1 MFSDTITDYI
11 EGVAAKYLS
20 AVDTIHSRSTQHEI
34 GGLPSVGF
42 RNYLGTPAKG
52 EINYFAAKLIYIT
65 DDEKNLFTIAED
77 NVSWYDCRDTR
88 RSAEYRL
95 YYKDSVV
102 TKLFKEGDFLL
113 IIKLKD
119 GSLRLVACP
128 PETTAESQLRFIFG
142 LDQVGNRFSAGRLRS
157 DNMLLP
163 IRCLLEDLG
172 VATKAKESDEHL
184 WLDRLIENF
193 GDSNFPSTAIFSKFS
208 RDSIATDCLPV
219 LDPDLT
225 LLMWMD
231 REEFL
236 FRTYEKYF
244 IQKRLKSGFG
254 ITDDDVDEFIAY
266 SLSVQNRRKSRVG
279 HAFESHLEVLFMENQ
294 LTFERG
300 IGNGKATE
308 NNKRPDFI
316 FPSFRDYH
324 DLSFPI
330 QKLTVLGAKTT
341 LKDRW
346 RQIQSE
352 ADRITVKHIVTLM
365 PAISPGQAAEISAAN
380 VKLVVPEAIKTTY
393 SERVQRKVQNL
404 SDFIL
409 KIKQQQ
415 RDQH

>member
-1 MFSDTITDYI
+1 MFSDRISDYI
-11 EGVAAKYLS
+11 EGVAAKYLT
-20 AVDTIHSRSTQHEI
+20 AVDTLHSRSTQHEI

-52 EINYFAAKLIYIT
+52 EKNYFEAKLIYIP
-65 DDEKNLFTIAED
+65 DDEQNLFTIAED
-77 NVSWYDCRDTR
+77 NVSWYDCRNAR
-88 RSAEYRL
+88 RSPEYRL

-102 TKLFKEGDFLL
+102 TKLFQKGDFLL

-142 LDQVGNRFSAGRLRS
+142 LDQVGDKFSAGQPRL
-157 DNMLLP
+157 DNILLP

-172 VATKAKESDEHL
+172 VATKTQEYDEHL
-184 WLDRLIENF
+184 WLDRLIKNF
-193 GDSNFPSTAIFSKFS
+193 GDSSFPSTAIFSKFS
-208 RDSIATDCLPV
+208 RDSVATDLLPV

-225 LLMWMD
+225 LMLWMD

-244 IQKRLKSGFG
+244 IQKRLRSGFG
-254 ITDDDVDEFIAY
+254 MTGDDVDEFIAY

-279 HAFESHLEVLFMENQ
+279 QAFESHLEMLFIENQ
-294 LTFERG
+294 LAFERG
-300 IGNGKATE
+300 IGNGKTTE
-308 NNKRPDFI
+308 NNKRPDFL

-324 DLSFPI
+324 DLNFPI

-352 ADRITVKHIVTLM
+352 ADRITVKHLVTLM
-365 PAISPGQAAEISAAN
+365 PAISLGQAAEMSAAN
-380 VKLVVPEAIKTTY
+380 VRLVVPEAIKITY
-393 SERVQRKVQNL
+393 SEQAQTKVLNL
-404 SDFIL
+404 ADFIQKL
-409 KIKQQQ
+409 KKQECSQQ
-415 RDQH
+415 